1 MLYFVMPATLP
12 IKVYEILEAK
22 LGKEDAKEV
31 VNALEEVTRSLAKES
46 KLEVK
51 DELKSELITKAEFH
65 AELKALRAE
74 FRMYF
79 IILVCII
86 ILLNPKAIDLLA
98 KLLGV
103 IK

>member
-1 MLYFVMPATLP
+1 MAATIP

-22 LGKEDAKEV
+22 LGKEEAKEV

-51 DELKSELITKAEFH
+51 DELKSELITKTEFRE
-65 AELKALRAE
+65 ELKALLAE

-86 ILLNPKAIDLLA
+86 ILLNPKAIDLIA
-98 KLLGV
+98 KFLGV
-103 IK
+103 MK

>member
-1 MLYFVMPATLP
+1 MPATLP
-12 IKVYEILEAK
+12 IKIYEILEAK
-22 LGKEDAKEV
+22 LGKEEAKEV

-51 DELKSELITKAEFH
+51 DELKSELITKTEFH

>member
-1 MLYFVMPATLP
+1 MAATIS
-12 IKVYEILEAK
+12 IKLYEILEAK
-22 LGKEDAKEV
+22 LGKEEAKEV

-51 DELKSELITKAEFH
+51 DELKSELITKTEFRE
-65 AELKALRAE
+65 ELKALLAE

-86 ILLNPKAIDLLA
+86 ILLNPKAIDLIA
-98 KLLGV
+98 KFLGV
-103 IK
+103 MK